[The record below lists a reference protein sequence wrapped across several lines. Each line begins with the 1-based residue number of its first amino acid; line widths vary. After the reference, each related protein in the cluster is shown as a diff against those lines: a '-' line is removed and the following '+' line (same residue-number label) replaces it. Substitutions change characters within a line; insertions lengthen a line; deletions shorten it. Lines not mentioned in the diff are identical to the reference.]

1 LELELFEK
9 TEIWIRP
16 IHIRDV
22 NLGLIAATFAEVLRF
37 KKSEVMVVDVREDL
51 VTVDI
56 LKRSVS
62 AEDIIGKKDALLRAL
77 AAIPGVSVTSET
89 GIHSDGILG
98 LIDIENQQMAGEILG
113 GMERM
118 GREVS
123 ERIRKRAIVFP
134 SGFEVQ
140 RGMIQDTN
148 SPYIKNKL
156 TQEGFSVK
164 VGDILE
170 DELESIVQS
179 LHRVLG
185 EGYGLIITTG
195 GVGAEDKDRMVEAL
209 LRIDPEA
216 ATPYIIHYEKG
227 KGRHEKDG
235 VRIGVA
241 YIRPTFL
248 VALPGPHD
256 EVKVG
261 MEIIVEGLKKE
272 LSKGELA
279 AALAKEYRE
288 RLRSIHHSPNL

>member
-9 TEIWIRP
+9 TEIWVQPIRVL
-16 IHIRDV
+16 DV
-22 NLGLIAATFAEVLRF
+22 NLGLIAETFAEVLHL

-56 LKRSVS
+56 LKRSVN
-62 AEDIIGKKDALLRAL
+62 AEDIIGKKDALLQAL
-77 AAIPGVSVTSET
+77 AAIPGVSITSET
-89 GIHSDGILG
+89 GVHSDGILG
-98 LIDIENQQMAGEILG
+98 LIDIEDQKMAGEILG

-123 ERIRKRAIVFP
+123 ERIRQRAIVFS
-134 SGFEVQ
+134 SGFEVR

-148 SPYIKNKL
+148 SPYIKSKL
-156 TQEGFSVK
+156 TQEGFSVT

-170 DELESIVQS
+170 DDVASIVQ
-179 LHRVLG
+179 VLRRALS

-216 ATPYIIHYEKG
+216 STPYIIHYEKG

-235 VRIGVA
+235 VKIGVA

-248 VALPGPHD
+248 IALPGPHE

-261 MEIIVEGLKKE
+261 MEVILKGLKEGVGKE
-272 LSKGELA
+272 
-279 AALAKEYRE
+279 ALASALSEEYRK
-288 RLRSIHHSPNL
+288 RLRRIHHFPNG